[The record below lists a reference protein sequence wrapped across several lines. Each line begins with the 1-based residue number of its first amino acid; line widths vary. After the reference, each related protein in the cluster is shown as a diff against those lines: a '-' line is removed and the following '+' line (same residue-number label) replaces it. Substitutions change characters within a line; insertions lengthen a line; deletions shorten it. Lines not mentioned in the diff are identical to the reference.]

1 MPKRFW
7 RPLRRPLKRENKRS
21 TKVANGYQE
30 WSPRMVTVYI
40 YFGNLGDHCK
50 NVRTQSYPSSSPP
63 LKSGDILRIGSIP
76 DLDARMGTMKDKI
89 KIKLRAER
97 NLPALETLLQIY
109 GRKGATLR
117 EINRAVRFV
126 GGCEAFADRCV
137 RDRALKRLVKKG
149 RVEIVR
155 VVRPGRRRGRRTFRL
170 VDCPEAK
177 PRLTFDPSRGAG
189 GQKLGGV

>member
-1 MPKRFW
+1 
-7 RPLRRPLKRENKRS
+7 
-21 TKVANGYQE
+21 
-30 WSPRMVTVYI
+30 MVTMNEEKKK
-40 YFGNLGDHCK
+40 GKRCA
-50 NVRTQSYPSSSPP
+50 
-63 LKSGDILRIGSIP
+63 KSNAAEKL
-76 DLDARMGTMKDKI
+76 

-117 EINRAVRFV
+117 EINRAVRFI
-126 GGCEAFADRCV
+126 GGCEAFADRRV

-155 VVRPGRRRGRRTFRL
+155 VVRPGRQRGRRTFRL

-177 PRLTFDPSRGAG
+177 PRLTFGPSRGAG
-189 GQKLGGV
+189 GRKLGDI